1 MAGAGLV
8 ALSAGMAAAAP
19 AVVQS
24 DVNLRAG
31 PGIEYEVIGAM
42 PGGATVN
49 VRRCEASWCRV
60 NFAGTVGYAS
70 RAFLGLGEATGPVY
84 GATTGPAYGAA
95 TGPAYG
101 ATTGPAYGATT
112 GPVYGAATGPVYGA
126 TTGPAY
132 GVTTGPVYG
141 AGYAYSGYAPRY
153 TYEED
158 TFGYAPGT
166 YGTTTVGVAAGEGRE
181 FRGYRRERVGFAEDR
196 ELRGRER
203 VGLAE
208 NRELRG
214 NRRESVGLGADREF
228 RGERRDQGVRLS
240 AREERGRA
248 QAATEI
254 RGNNTMRNPRGR
266 AASSN
271 ARTEASGRAST
282 EISGNNPMKNTGGT
296 AARSNTRTEIRGS
309 ANARTRGANA
319 NATTGAG
326 ARGGSEQDHGP
337 NFIGSGNKFK
347 DNHP

>member
-1 MAGAGLV
+1 MMLTRKLMAGAGLV

-84 GATTGPAYGAA
+84 GATTGPAYG
-95 TGPAYG
+95 
-101 ATTGPAYGATT
+101 
-112 GPVYGAATGPVYGA
+112 
-126 TTGPAY
+126 
-132 GVTTGPVYG
+132 VTTGPVYG

-158 TFGYAPGT
+158 TFGYVPGT

>member
-1 MAGAGLV
+1 MMLTKKLMAGAGLL
-8 ALSAGMAAAAP
+8 ALSTGMAAAAP

-49 VRRCEASWCRV
+49 VRRCGASWCQV
-60 NFAGTVGYAS
+60 NFAGTVGFAS
-70 RAFLGLGEATGPVY
+70 RAFLGLGEATGAVY
-84 GATTGPAYGAA
+84 GAATGPAYGAA

-101 ATTGPAYGATT
+101 AAT
-112 GPVYGAATGPVYGA
+112 GPVYGAATE
-126 TTGPAY
+126 PA
-132 GVTTGPVYG
+132 YG

-181 FRGYRRERVGFAEDR
+181 FRGDRRER
-196 ELRGRER
+196 
-203 VGLAE
+203 
-208 NRELRG
+208 
-214 NRRESVGLGADREF
+214 VGLGADREF

-248 QAATEI
+248 RTEVSGQAATEI
-254 RGNNTMRNPRGR
+254 RGNNPMRNPRGR

-296 AARSNTRTEIRGS
+296 AASSNRRTEIRGS
-309 ANARTRGANA
+309 ASARTRGANA

>member
-1 MAGAGLV
+1 MMLTRKLMAGAGLV

-84 GATTGPAYGAA
+84 GATTGPAYGA
-95 TGPAYG
+95 
-101 ATTGPAYGATT
+101 
-112 GPVYGAATGPVYGA
+112 
-126 TTGPAY
+126 
-132 GVTTGPVYG
+132 TTGPVYG

>member
-1 MAGAGLV
+1 MMLTRKLMAGAGLV

-70 RAFLGLGEATGPVY
+70 RAFLGLGE
-84 GATTGPAYGAA
+84 
-95 TGPAYG
+95 
-101 ATTGPAYGATT
+101 
-112 GPVYGAATGPVYGA
+112 ATGPVYGA

>member
-1 MAGAGLV
+1 MPRLCFKAFVSKTGRLGKSEVQIPGAARLGDDVRERRGAALRCTAGRFRSTARSSNMMLTRKLMAGAGLV

-70 RAFLGLGEATGPVY
+70 RAFLGLGATTGPVYGAATGPVY
-84 GATTGPAYGAA
+84 GATTGPA
-95 TGPAYG
+95 
-101 ATTGPAYGATT
+101 
-112 GPVYGAATGPVYGA
+112 YGAATGPVYGA

-181 FRGYRRERVGFAEDR
+181 FRGYRRE
-196 ELRGRER
+196 
-203 VGLAE
+203 
-208 NRELRG
+208 
-214 NRRESVGLGADREF
+214 
-228 RGERRDQGVRLS
+228 
-240 AREERGRA
+240 
-248 QAATEI
+248 
-254 RGNNTMRNPRGR
+254 
-266 AASSN
+266 
-271 ARTEASGRAST
+271 
-282 EISGNNPMKNTGGT
+282 
-296 AARSNTRTEIRGS
+296 
-309 ANARTRGANA
+309 
-319 NATTGAG
+319 
-326 ARGGSEQDHGP
+326 
-337 NFIGSGNKFK
+337 
-347 DNHP
+347 

>member
-1 MAGAGLV
+1 MMLTRKLMAGAGLV

-101 ATTGPAYGATT
+101 ATTGPAYGA
-112 GPVYGAATGPVYGA
+112 
-126 TTGPAY
+126 
-132 GVTTGPVYG
+132 TTGPVYG